1 MGCLSRPQGVQMI
14 AYIVMKQGYKVR
26 GEVVGVYT
34 SKATAM
40 AVREAVWQ
48 TSAKMQTKGLDCWI
62 ETKTM
67 DL

>member
-1 MGCLSRPQGVQMI
+1 MI